1 MDSLSSSKNINEPV
15 QLGFPEIPI
24 KGDFD
29 LKNFPSKIGGL
40 PVWLLPLSN
49 NIDESFFICSCGDYL
64 SFLLQIYSP
73 LEDRNNSFHRM
84 LYVFFC
90 QKCWKKKD
98 LVKVLRINLPEKSS
112 IYDGEDI
119 LNINKIIND
128 GTIKKVNEILKKFIL
143 EEFFISTAPE
153 RKEASKLY
161 LDFYS
166 NAEEKS
172 INSSDGSNNNI
183 QDKDMEEE
191 IIFNNVKEEK
201 EYDNMVQNYLKE
213 NPGVNIE
220 KIEEES
226 DDEKENDKIIDSSN
240 SDIILSLFTKVTN
253 YDKKQIIRYYRN
265 NFYPLWFTQ
274 EKILSTKKTKCRN
287 CGNDIVFEFQIMP
300 YLFIKEPQIAF
311 NDIGTIVIYTCKK
324 CCDSKIEGGF
334 VEEYGF
340 IQRTG
345 ENFRDF
351 NDNDNRYKEK
361 KYKEEMKE
369 IKEDNEFFAGVDEKD
384 VDEEGFVEV
393 KKTKKNKKNKKNKKS
408 KDKKSKDKDKKKKKK
423 DEKESPNI
431 KPLPN
436 TGSCG

>member
-1 MDSLSSSKNINEPV
+1 MDSSSSSNNKNDPV
-15 QLGFPEIPI
+15 QLGFAEEPK

-49 NIDESFFICSCGDYL
+49 NISETFFICSCGENL
-64 SFLLQIYSP
+64 SFLLQLYCP
-73 LEDRNNSFHRM
+73 LEDKDNSFHRM
-84 LYVFFC
+84 IYVFFC

-128 GTIKKVNEILKKFIL
+128 ETIKKVNEILKKFIL

-172 INSSDGSNNNI
+172 INSSDCSNNNI

-393 KKTKKNKKNKKNKKS
+393 KKTKKNKKNKKNK
-408 KDKKSKDKDKKKKKK
+408 D
-423 DEKESPNI
+423 DEED
-431 KPLPN
+431 
-436 TGSCG
+436 

>member
-1 MDSLSSSKNINEPV
+1 MI
-15 QLGFPEIPI
+15 
-24 KGDFD
+24 
-29 LKNFPSKIGGL
+29 
-40 PVWLLPLSN
+40 
-49 NIDESFFICSCGDYL
+49 
-64 SFLLQIYSP
+64 
-73 LEDRNNSFHRM
+73 
-84 LYVFFC
+84 YVFFC

-119 LNINKIIND
+119 LNINKINND
-128 GTIKKVNEILKKFIL
+128 ETIKKVNEILKKFIL

-393 KKTKKNKKNKKNKKS
+393 KKTKKNKKNKKNK
-408 KDKKSKDKDKKKKKK
+408 D
-423 DEKESPNI
+423 DEED
-431 KPLPN
+431 
-436 TGSCG
+436 

>member
-1 MDSLSSSKNINEPV
+1 MDSSSSSNNKNDPV
-15 QLGFPEIPI
+15 QLGFAEEPK

-49 NIDESFFICSCGDYL
+49 NISETFFICSCGENL
-64 SFLLQIYSP
+64 SFLLQLYCP
-73 LEDRNNSFHRM
+73 LEDKDNSFHRM
-84 LYVFFC
+84 IYVFFC

-128 GTIKKVNEILKKFIL
+128 ETIKKVNEILKKFIL

-384 VDEEGFVEV
+384 ADEEGFVEV
-393 KKTKKNKKNKKNKKS
+393 KKTKKNKKNKKNK
-408 KDKKSKDKDKKKKKK
+408 D
-423 DEKESPNI
+423 DEED
-431 KPLPN
+431 
-436 TGSCG
+436 

>member
-1 MDSLSSSKNINEPV
+1 MDSSSSSNNKNDPV
-15 QLGFPEIPI
+15 QLGFAEEPK

-49 NIDESFFICSCGDYL
+49 NISETFFICSCGENL
-64 SFLLQIYSP
+64 SFLLQLYCP
-73 LEDRNNSFHRM
+73 LEDKDNSFHRM
-84 LYVFFC
+84 IYVFFC

-128 GTIKKVNEILKKFIL
+128 ETIKKVNEILKKFIL

-183 QDKDMEEE
+183 QDKDTEEE

-393 KKTKKNKKNKKNKKS
+393 KKTKKNKKNKKNK
-408 KDKKSKDKDKKKKKK
+408 D
-423 DEKESPNI
+423 DEED
-431 KPLPN
+431 
-436 TGSCG
+436 

>member
-1 MDSLSSSKNINEPV
+1 MDSSSSSNNKNDPV
-15 QLGFPEIPI
+15 QLGFAEEPK

-49 NIDESFFICSCGDYL
+49 NISETFFICSCGENL
-64 SFLLQIYSP
+64 SFLLQLYCP
-73 LEDRNNSFHRM
+73 LEDKDNSFHRM
-84 LYVFFC
+84 IYVFFC

-112 IYDGEDI
+112 IYDGEEI

-128 GTIKKVNEILKKFIL
+128 ETIKKVNEILKKFIL

-240 SDIILSLFTKVTN
+240 SDIILSIFTKVTN

-393 KKTKKNKKNKKNKKS
+393 KKTKKNKKNKKNK
-408 KDKKSKDKDKKKKKK
+408 D
-423 DEKESPNI
+423 DEED
-431 KPLPN
+431 
-436 TGSCG
+436 

>member
-1 MDSLSSSKNINEPV
+1 MDSSSSSNNKNDPV
-15 QLGFPEIPI
+15 QLGFAEEPK

-49 NIDESFFICSCGDYL
+49 NISETFFICSCGENL
-64 SFLLQIYSP
+64 SFLLQLYCP
-73 LEDRNNSFHRM
+73 LEDKDNSFHRM
-84 LYVFFC
+84 IYVFFC

-128 GTIKKVNEILKKFIL
+128 ETIKKVNEILKKFIL

-324 CCDSKIEGGF
+324 C
-334 VEEYGF
+334 
-340 IQRTG
+340 
-345 ENFRDF
+345 
-351 NDNDNRYKEK
+351 
-361 KYKEEMKE
+361 
-369 IKEDNEFFAGVDEKD
+369 
-384 VDEEGFVEV
+384 
-393 KKTKKNKKNKKNKKS
+393 
-408 KDKKSKDKDKKKKKK
+408 
-423 DEKESPNI
+423 
-431 KPLPN
+431 
-436 TGSCG
+436 

>member
-1 MDSLSSSKNINEPV
+1 MDSSSSSNNKNDPV
-15 QLGFPEIPI
+15 QLGFAEEPK

-49 NIDESFFICSCGDYL
+49 NISETFFICSCGENL
-64 SFLLQIYSP
+64 SFLLQLYCP
-73 LEDRNNSFHRM
+73 LEDKDNSFHRM
-84 LYVFFC
+84 IYVFFC

-128 GTIKKVNEILKKFIL
+128 ETIKKVNEILKKFIL

-172 INSSDGSNNNI
+172 INSSDGSNNNL

-287 CGNDIVFEFQIMP
+287 CGNDIAFEFQIMP

-393 KKTKKNKKNKKNKKS
+393 KKTKKNKKNKKNK
-408 KDKKSKDKDKKKKKK
+408 D
-423 DEKESPNI
+423 DEED
-431 KPLPN
+431 
-436 TGSCG
+436 

>member
-1 MDSLSSSKNINEPV
+1 MDSSSSSNNKNDPV
-15 QLGFPEIPI
+15 QLGFAEEPK

-49 NIDESFFICSCGDYL
+49 NISETFFICSCGENL
-64 SFLLQIYSP
+64 SFLLQLYCP
-73 LEDRNNSFHRM
+73 LEDKDNSFHRM
-84 LYVFFC
+84 IYVFFC

-112 IYDGEDI
+112 IYDGEEI

-128 GTIKKVNEILKKFIL
+128 ETIKKVNEILKKFIL

-213 NPGVNIE
+213 NSGVNIE

-393 KKTKKNKKNKKNKKS
+393 KKTKKNKKNKKNK
-408 KDKKSKDKDKKKKKK
+408 D
-423 DEKESPNI
+423 DEED
-431 KPLPN
+431 
-436 TGSCG
+436 

>member
-1 MDSLSSSKNINEPV
+1 MDSSSSSNNKNDPV
-15 QLGFPEIPI
+15 QLGFAEEPK

-49 NIDESFFICSCGDYL
+49 NISETFFICSCGENL
-64 SFLLQIYSP
+64 SFLLQLYCP
-73 LEDRNNSFHRM
+73 LEDKDNSFHRM
-84 LYVFFC
+84 IYVFFC

-128 GTIKKVNEILKKFIL
+128 ETIKKVNEILKKFIL
-143 EEFFISTAPE
+143 EEFFISTTPE

-161 LDFYS
+161 LDSYL
-166 NAEEKS
+166 NAEEKN

-393 KKTKKNKKNKKNKKS
+393 KKTKKNKKNKKNK
-408 KDKKSKDKDKKKKKK
+408 D
-423 DEKESPNI
+423 DEED
-431 KPLPN
+431 
-436 TGSCG
+436 